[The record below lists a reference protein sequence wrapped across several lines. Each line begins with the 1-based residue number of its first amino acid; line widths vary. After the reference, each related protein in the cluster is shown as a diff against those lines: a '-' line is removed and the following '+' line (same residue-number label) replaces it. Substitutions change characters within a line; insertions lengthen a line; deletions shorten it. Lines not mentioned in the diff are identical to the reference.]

1 MVSPALD
8 ISQDMTLSFAYYK
21 QDIYQAQDKI
31 EVFVNTTTDL
41 TNATLLTTVYGYD
54 PGISGWDTASV
65 IIPAQNENAYVIF
78 KATSDYGY
86 NLFMD
91 HVTVDFYTPGD
102 TVVVD
107 TFYVVLDESIC
118 DGESFELNGETYT
131 SAGSYAYISNDTVYT
146 LNLTVN
152 PVYNIIISDSITAG
166 ETYTQYGFNESAAGT
181 YTQSLT
187 TVNGCDSIITL
198 HLAVLTGVNEYKD
211 AQITIAPNPARDY
224 VLVTVG
230 DAYEEI
236 VLDLLDMS
244 GRVLRTLRMSDEE
257 TTLRIERGNLP
268 NGIYMLRITS
278 NKQTITRK
286 VIFR

>member
-1 MVSPALD
+1 M
-8 ISQDMTLSFAYYK
+8 
-21 QDIYQAQDKI
+21 
-31 EVFVNTTTDL
+31 
-41 TNATLLTTVYGYD
+41 
-54 PGISGWDTASV
+54 
-65 IIPAQNENAYVIF
+65 
-78 KATSDYGY
+78 
-86 NLFMD
+86 
-91 HVTVDFYTPGD
+91 
-102 TVVVD
+102 
-107 TFYVVLDESIC
+107 
-118 DGESFELNGETYT
+118 
-131 SAGSYAYISNDTVYT
+131 
-146 LNLTVN
+146 N

-198 HLAVLTGVNEYKD
+198 HLTVLTGVNEYKD
-211 AQITIAPNPARDY
+211 TQITIAPNPACDY

-244 GRVLRTLRMSDEE
+244 GRVLRTLRMSDED
-257 TTLRIERGNLP
+257 TTLRIERGTLP

-278 NKQTITRK
+278 NKQTVTRK

>member
-1 MVSPALD
+1 
-8 ISQDMTLSFAYYK
+8 MTL
-21 QDIYQAQDKI
+21 
-31 EVFVNTTTDL
+31 
-41 TNATLLTTVYGYD
+41 
-54 PGISGWDTASV
+54 TA
-65 IIPAQNENAYVIF
+65 
-78 KATSDYGY
+78 
-86 NLFMD
+86 MM
-91 HVTVDFYTPGD
+91 
-102 TVVVD
+102 
-107 TFYVVLDESIC
+107 
-118 DGESFELNGETYT
+118 
-131 SAGSYAYISNDTVYT
+131 
-146 LNLTVN
+146 
-152 PVYNIIISDSITAG
+152 
-166 ETYTQYGFNESAAGT
+166 
-181 YTQSLT
+181 
-187 TVNGCDSIITL
+187 
-198 HLAVLTGVNEYKD
+198 AVLTGVNEYKD